1 MKTAGRLMALP
12 RWLYRIRT
20 RLLLVNVVIVC
31 VPVVG
36 LGFARFYERE
46 MLAAVETDMIH
57 QAEVLRQLLRA
68 DVEAGTLAGHA
79 AALPAI
85 AAETQT
91 RIRLVDTGGHVVADS
106 HADGPPEGVER
117 APLLVGPRLSGA
129 PPPQSRGRAAEI
141 EVGGRPEIRRALSG
155 RYGAATRV
163 WRWPRY
169 WAGALE
175 GERVYLFSAL
185 PLRRADGSVAGAVY
199 LTRSTLPVLASMHRL
214 RRALIR
220 ILVVVLVI
228 TAVLS
233 LFLAATI
240 ARPLGNLIRTANRI
254 AAGSR
259 GESLRLARRDEIG
272 DLARAIDEM
281 ARRLDRRAEE
291 TAALAADISHEFK
304 SPLTGLRGAAELLLD
319 GAAAD
324 PAARDRFLRNM
335 LADTQRLDRV
345 VTRLLELSRLEADRA
360 PPVEID
366 LRDVVTEAI
375 EAASGHGAVSWQA
388 PAAPVVVPGR
398 RAALLAAVRNLI
410 ENAQAHAAPGTVPT
424 VTLAAQTAVVELAV
438 HNQGAAIP
446 PEIAARIWD
455 RFFTTRAESG
465 GTGLGLPIV
474 AAVATAHGGRVWFD
488 SDPARGTTFVL
499 ALPAR

>member
-1 MKTAGRLMALP
+1 MMARAGWLMALP

-68 DVEAGTLAGHA
+68 DVEAGTLAAHA
-79 AALPAI
+79 AALPDI
-85 AAETQT
+85 AAKTQT
-91 RIRLVDTGGHVVADS
+91 RIRLVDAGGHVVADS

-117 APLLVGPRLSGA
+117 APMLAGPRLSGA
-129 PPPQSRGRAAEI
+129 PPQGGRRAAETA
-141 EVGGRPEIRRALSG
+141 VGARPEIRRALAG
-155 RYGAATRV
+155 QYGATTRV

-169 WAGALE
+169 LSGAVE

-185 PLRRADGSVAGAVY
+185 PLRRADGTVAGAVY
-199 LTRSTLPVLASMHRL
+199 MTRSTLPVLASMYRL
-214 RRALIR
+214 RRALIK
-220 ILVVVLVI
+220 ILVIVLVI

-259 GESLRLARRDEIG
+259 GESLRLERRDEIG

-304 SPLTGLRGAAELLLD
+304 SPLTSLRGAAELLLD

-324 PAARDRFLRNM
+324 AGARGRFLRNM

-366 LRDVVTEAI
+366 LGDLVTEAI
-375 EAASGHGAVSWQA
+375 EAASGRGAVSWQA
-388 PAAPVVVPGR
+388 PSAPVRVLGR
-398 RAALLAAVRNLI
+398 RAALLAAIRNLI
-410 ENAQAHAAPGTVPT
+410 ENAQAHAAPGTTPAVT
-424 VTLAAQTAVVELAV
+424 VAAQSSVVRLAV
-438 HNQGAAIP
+438 HNQGPPIP
-446 PEIAARIWD
+446 PEIANRIWD
-455 RFFTTRAESG
+455 RFFTTRAENG

-474 AAVATAHGGRVWFD
+474 AAVATAHGGQVSFD
-488 SDPARGTTFVL
+488 SHATRGTTFVL